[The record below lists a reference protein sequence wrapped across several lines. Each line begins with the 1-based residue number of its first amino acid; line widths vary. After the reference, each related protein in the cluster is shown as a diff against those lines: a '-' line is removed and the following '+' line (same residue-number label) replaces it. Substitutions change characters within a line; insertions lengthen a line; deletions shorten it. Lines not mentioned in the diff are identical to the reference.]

1 MKVILLPLVILI
13 SLAAVITAA
22 FSIINHNTYV
32 IGGEY
37 IVREGE
43 IIHGNLGLFFAQVKL
58 EKDAQVEG
66 RILSVSSTV
75 DVSGKVNGDLSSFES
90 EVKLEKTAQVTAFP
104 KDKGIFHF
112 VILLPELAR
121 WNISVGR

>member
-37 IVREGE
+37 IVQEGE

-90 EVKLEKTAQVTAFP
+90 EVNLGKTAQVTAIP
-104 KDKGIFHF
+104 KDNGIFPF